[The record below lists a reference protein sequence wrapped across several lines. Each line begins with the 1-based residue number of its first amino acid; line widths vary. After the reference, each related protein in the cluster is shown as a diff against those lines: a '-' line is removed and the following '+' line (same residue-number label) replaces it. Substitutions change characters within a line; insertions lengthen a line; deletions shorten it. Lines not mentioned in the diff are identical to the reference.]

1 MSRLAQRII
10 KEFQSINVA
19 LERAV
24 LSWQKFERTDDEL
37 YVDSAALNLQG
48 AYNAVERLFEI
59 IARDIDGERPAGN
72 NWHQQLLHQMAME
85 MGTIRPA
92 VISGESLQGLDNYRA
107 FRHIVRH
114 VYSEEFEAKRI
125 GELVGESRQVFT
137 QVAMELKAF
146 ASFLEQRSEL

>member
-48 AYNAVERLFEI
+48 AYNGVERF
-59 IARDIDGERPAGN
+59 
-72 NWHQQLLHQMAME
+72 
-85 MGTIRPA
+85 
-92 VISGESLQGLDNYRA
+92 S
-107 FRHIVRH
+107 
-114 VYSEEFEAKRI
+114 K
-125 GELVGESRQVFT
+125 
-137 QVAMELKAF
+137 
-146 ASFLEQRSEL
+146 